1 MDPFSLLLAARAAVT
16 VIKQGCEMLREGQ
29 AIVEEFK
36 GDAEGIVKQFTST
49 ADTIKGLLPW
59 ATTLWDKLLGAFK
72 VVGPRTPA
80 IQAEIAKSQP
90 KPKAKPQKAPDAELL
105 QMQTVHNVS
114 QQLGKFFDIQQQI
127 TTHYK
132 NLEETSLHVYEAG
145 QNHAMKAIERV
156 EVELQLEELTVQIRE
171 TMVYA
176 PKELKDL
183 YSRFLKMYGKIKEEQ
198 EFARQEQIA
207 AARYKEATRWQR
219 RNFRIEVGMWA
230 VGLAWVLAVLW
241 GVMLQI
247 ALLTGSLE

>member
-1 MDPFSLLLAARAAVT
+1 MAARAAVT
-16 VIKQGCEMLREGQ
+16 FIKEGCEMLREGQ

-49 ADTIKGLLPW
+49 ADTIKGLIPW

-80 IQAEIAKSQP
+80 IQAEVAKSQP

-127 TTHYK
+127 TAHYK

-183 YSRFLKMYGKIKEEQ
+183 YSRFLLMYGKIKEEQ

-219 RNFRIEVGMWA
+219 RSFRIEVGMWA
-230 VGLAWVLAVLW
+230 VGLVWVLAILW
-241 GVMLQI
+241 GML
-247 ALLTGSLE
+247 LELESLTGSLG